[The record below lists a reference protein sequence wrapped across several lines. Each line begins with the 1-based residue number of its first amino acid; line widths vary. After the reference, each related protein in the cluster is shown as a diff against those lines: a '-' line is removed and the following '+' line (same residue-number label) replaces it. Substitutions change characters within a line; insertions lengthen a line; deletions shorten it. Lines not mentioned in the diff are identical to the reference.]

1 MKIWF
6 AAAISYDANG
16 GVARSVRELSGVLRD
31 RNHKVKVIFAH
42 HSFTE
47 NYILFSFKIALMLLL
62 HLFSPPHWIIARSTD
77 GFFALLLARLLR
89 LRVRFAVHNHGWEQ
103 KVYELESTLPRSMIS
118 NPTTIKAHFLRFP
131 MLMCSARLSDL
142 CISGTIDET
151 RWLSKKGFT
160 KKGTLVTVPN
170 GIHPT
175 KQPYWPAQKEL
186 PPYFLTVGAF
196 TWKKNLEYAIS
207 LFSEIYNHYPSARL
221 FCVGTD
227 STQESIRIT
236 SNAVHAIT
244 FINKETPER
253 IFRWYEE
260 CPILLSTSRYEGG
273 RSFAILEAQSRG
285 MIACAVNIPPSK
297 EQIVHNH
304 SGILLDGISAETD
317 AGVVVKVLSD
327 QNLLRQIGLNAW
339 NKSIRCRWDR
349 QVDRLERVLNSN
361 SFIAGQ

>member
-31 RNHKVKVIFAH
+31 RNHKVKVIFANH
-42 HSFTE
+42 TFTE
-47 NYILFSFKIALMLLL
+47 NYILFSFKIAIMLLL
-62 HLFSPPHWIIARSTD
+62 HIFSPPQWIIARSTD

-89 LRVRFAVHNHGWEQ
+89 LRIRFALHNHGWEQ
-103 KVYELESTLPRSMIS
+103 KVYELESTLPRAMIS

-131 MLMCSARLSDL
+131 ILTLSARLSDL
-142 CISGTIDET
+142 CISGTINET
-151 RWLSKKGFT
+151 RWLSKKKFT
-160 KKGTLVTVPN
+160 KKVSLVTIPN

-175 KQPYWPAQKEL
+175 KQPYWPAQQEL

-207 LFSEIYNHYPSARL
+207 LFSEIYNYYPSARL

-227 STQESIRIT
+227 STQESVRIT

-260 CPILLSTSRYEGG
+260 CPFLLSTSRYEGG

-285 MIACAVNIPPSK
+285 MIACAVNISSSK
-297 EQIVHNH
+297 EQIVHNY
-304 SGILLDGISAETD
+304 SGILLDGISAEND
-317 AGVVVKVLSD
+317 AGVVVKILSD

-339 NKSIRCRWDR
+339 KKSVRCRWDR
-349 QVDRLERVLNSN
+349 QVDRLERVLHNTA
-361 SFIAGQ
+361 IAAR

>member
-1 MKIWF
+1 
-6 AAAISYDANG
+6 
-16 GVARSVRELSGVLRD
+16 
-31 RNHKVKVIFAH
+31 
-42 HSFTE
+42 
-47 NYILFSFKIALMLLL
+47 
-62 HLFSPPHWIIARSTD
+62 
-77 GFFALLLARLLR
+77 
-89 LRVRFAVHNHGWEQ
+89 
-103 KVYELESTLPRSMIS
+103 VYELESTLPRAMIS

-131 MLMCSARLSDL
+131 LLTLSARLSDL

-151 RWLSKKGFT
+151 RWLLKKSFT
-160 KKGTLVTVPN
+160 NNTPLVTIPN

-175 KQPYWPAQKEL
+175 KQPYWPNQKEL

-196 TWKKNLEYAIS
+196 TWKKNLGYAIS

-227 STQESIRIT
+227 STQESICII

-285 MIACAVNIPPSK
+285 MIACAVNIPSSR
-297 EQIVHNH
+297 EQIIHNH
-304 SGILLDGISAETD
+304 SGILLDGISAEND
-317 AGVVVKVLSD
+317 AAVIVKMLSD
-327 QNLLRQIGLNAW
+327 QNLLREIGRNAW
-339 NKSIRCRWDR
+339 KKSVRCRWDR
-349 QVDRLERVLNSN
+349 QVNRLERVLNKL
-361 SFIAGQ
+361 